1 MFSILLAVVAFA
13 SAASA
18 AAAPVANYTLSY
30 ADGSSLRAELL
41 AADGSAVRVV
51 VVPAGASEAFLR
63 YELRVPQPALPAGAG
78 FAVEDHAGYAL
89 LATAASVLN
98 VSKAAP
104 TAQLL
109 RPDGALLSAEPQA
122 VSREPE
128 SQCGNGHG
136 GPIRGGC
143 LRAWRSIQ
151 PGEGLYGF
159 GVQSYA
165 VDHVGTTKWVQ
176 TDANPAALGL
186 DHAPAPFF
194 LSSRGYGVALN
205 THAYSYFDV
214 GFAFPANGSAPG
226 INLVHTSDPVVDLVF
241 FAGPRLADVMA
252 QFTQLY
258 GRTSL
263 PPKFALGLWYH
274 PKEDTNQ
281 SGIVETVAAFQA
293 NGVRLSAVT
302 LEPPWQTHSYSCTY
316 VVNNKTIW
324 NMPALIASLRGYSTE
339 VSLWQHA
346 YIFNE
351 SQGLA
356 SPLWT
361 PVHGA
366 GLAANWI
373 TWGGATPDW
382 TMQATRDVV
391 GKYMSDNFISL
402 GIAAFKL
409 DECDG
414 NAGQV
419 RTVAG
424 RQRRSFPSPC
434 SHNCP
439 APHCSSRADLVLPGF
454 RVLPFRILRRADAQ
468 SVRAHLHVCLPRALR
483 VARPAHLPQGPRGLH
498 GRRALPDHNVL
509 RQLRLRPVRACDGQQ
524 RLPLAVVGARAALR
538 RHAV

>member
-1 MFSILLAVVAFA
+1 MRLPRAAVAALA
-13 SAASA
+13 AAAAAALA
-18 AAAPVANYTLSY
+18 AAAPPVASPAPPVVNYTLSY
-30 ADGSSLRAELL
+30 PDGSALRAELL

-51 VVPAGASEAFLR
+51 VVPAGASEAFMR

-78 FAVEDHAGYAL
+78 FAVEEHAAYTL
-89 LATAASVLN
+89 LATAASMLN

-104 TAQLL
+104 TAELL
-109 RPDGALLSAEPQA
+109 RPNGTLLSAEPQA

-143 LRAWRSIQ
+143 LRAWRSLQ
-151 PGEGLYGF
+151 PGEGIYGF

-165 VDHVGTTKWVQ
+165 VNHVGTTKWIQ
-176 TDANPAALGL
+176 TDANPSALGL

-214 GFAFPANGSAPG
+214 GFALPSNSSSPG
-226 INLVHTSDPVVDLVF
+226 INLMHTSDPVMDLVF

-258 GRTSL
+258 GRTAL

-293 NGVRLSAVT
+293 NGVKLAAVT

-324 NMPALIASLRGYSTE
+324 DLPGLLKSLGGFSAE

-346 YIFNE
+346 YIFNS
-351 SQGLA
+351 SQGIA
-356 SPLWT
+356 SPLWE
-361 PVHGA
+361 PIYGA
-366 GLAANWI
+366 GLAADWI

-382 TMQATRDVV
+382 TLQATRDAVN
-391 GKYMSDNFISL
+391 KYMSANFISL

-419 RTVAG
+419 RSDLSALP
-424 RQRRSFPSPC
+424 PSP
-434 SHNCP
+434 
-439 APHCSSRADLVLPGF
+439 LPTK
-454 RVLPFRILRRADAQ
+454 
-468 SVRAHLHVCLPRALR
+468 
-483 VARPAHLPQGPRGLH
+483 RG
-498 GRRALPDHNVL
+498 VS
-509 RQLRLRPVRACDGQQ
+509 
-524 RLPLAVVGARAALR
+524 
-538 RHAV
+538 